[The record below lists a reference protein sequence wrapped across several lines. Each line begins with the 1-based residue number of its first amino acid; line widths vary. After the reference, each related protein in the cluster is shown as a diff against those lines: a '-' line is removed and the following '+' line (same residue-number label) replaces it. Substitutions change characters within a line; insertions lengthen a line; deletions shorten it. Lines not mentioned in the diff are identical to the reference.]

1 MAWRDY
7 TRNHSGRSR
16 NSREIER
23 AQAPDMRQSIV
34 VYEQDDLMRAL
45 LVEWLRNAG
54 YRVHGVAPH
63 CAPTDNVGLVI
74 VSIYM
79 PKHAGGRLVDEIR
92 AAYPGTPVVAISG
105 QFRSGLSSAGATA
118 QTLGVAQVIAKPLTR
133 DALLATVRAMIGPP
147 N

>member
-1 MAWRDY
+1 
-7 TRNHSGRSR
+7 
-16 NSREIER
+16 
-23 AQAPDMRQSIV
+23 MRPSIV
-34 VYEQDDLMRAL
+34 IYEQDDLMRAL
-45 LVEWLRNAG
+45 LVEWLKNAG
-54 YRVHGVAPH
+54 YRVCGVVPH
-63 CAPTDNVGLVI
+63 CAPTDNVDLVI

-79 PKHAGGRLVDEIR
+79 PKHAGGRLIDEIR

-133 DALLATVRAMIGPP
+133 EALLATVRAMIGPP